1 MVHYSKY
8 EILSRCR
15 DSTKKKIYYSTF
27 KVISIIKQGFFFVKN
42 IIRLCCKELLTL
54 KNIGKLYWSSVGF
67 KRGQIRAT
75 YVEEVY

>member
-15 DSTKKKIYYSTF
+15 DSTKKKIYSTF

-42 IIRLCCKELLTL
+42 IIRLCCNELLTL
-54 KNIGKLYWSSVGF
+54 KNIGKLYWSNYIGF
-67 KRGQIRAT
+67 KRGQVRAT